1 MSTSHSGSSRH
12 LGIGMTSQRTRMRMV
27 ERLRDQGIR
36 DEAVLAAMAEVPRHI
51 FVDEALAQRAYED
64 IALPIGFGQTIS
76 NPFIVARMLEL
87 VRGGEALGRVLEI
100 GTGCGYQAALL
111 SKLAREVYSVERL
124 SALLMKARVR
134 LRELRLGNVRLKHGD
149 GHFGLKEAGPFN
161 AIVMAAAA
169 AQVPD
174 ALTGQLAPGGRMVL
188 PLGTREQHLVLVERT
203 PEGIV
208 QTPLDPVRF
217 VPLLP
222 GAPM

>member
-1 MSTSHSGSSRH
+1 
-12 LGIGMTSQRTRMRMV
+12 MTSQRTRMRMV

-87 VRGGEALGRVLEI
+87 VRGGEALGRALEI

-134 LRELRLGNVRLKHGD
+134 LRELRIGNVRLKHGD
-149 GHFGLKEAGPFN
+149 GHFGLKDAAPFN

-169 AQVPD
+169 AQVPA
-174 ALTGQLAPGGRMVL
+174 ALTEQLAPGGRMVL

>member
-1 MSTSHSGSSRH
+1 MSSSHSGSSRH

-87 VRGGEALGRVLEI
+87 VRGGEALGRALEI

-134 LRELRLGNVRLKHGD
+134 LRELRIGNVRLKHGD

-174 ALTGQLAPGGRMVL
+174 ALTEQLAPGGRMVL